1 MLVPSVAV
9 TPVGA
14 TVVVFVPS
22 VVDKPPL
29 VIAVVLPVPS
39 VIVEEA
45 PVTVCVLPDPSLNVA
60 DVKPIKSLDNLT
72 FNVPAPSDI
81 TPILL
86 SESLLVSVTP
96 PLMDNTSPC
105 LRTDVAPVSP
115 SNLWAAS
122 AVALVMASSIWPL
135 LTAESAAVP
144 AAICLI
150 SVPPASMPEPPTF
163 TVFVPSVAV
172 IPVGATVVVFVPSV
186 VDRPPFVRPVV

>member
-1 MLVPSVAV
+1 MPPVVFSAFAVVVETESPPRVIVLLPNALVASEAAFTASSICFLLTAASSLVALPTFLICVLPASIPEPFNLTMLVPSVAV

-14 TVVVFVPS
+14 IVVVFVPS

-45 PVTVCVLPDPSLNVA
+45 PVTVCVLPNLSLNVA
-60 DVKPIKSLDNLT
+60 DVKPVKSLDNLT

-96 PLMDNTSPC
+96 PLIDNTSPC
-105 LRTDVAPVSP
+105 LRTELLPVSP
-115 SNLWAAS
+115 ANS
-122 AVALVMASSIWPL
+122 
-135 LTAESAAVP
+135 
-144 AAICLI
+144 
-150 SVPPASMPEPPTF
+150 
-163 TVFVPSVAV
+163 
-172 IPVGATVVVFVPSV
+172 
-186 VDRPPFVRPVV
+186 